1 MTYLPLSLYS
11 SVVIDKRHDLNK
23 QTFRLSIRDM
33 IKGTL
38 LGVKAMQLA
47 NIWHKKKSS
56 RLPLISVR
64 KGSEEEHR
72 GNDESAMYWLKSELA
87 PKMERK
93 ICSIF
98 PVVCVECGGFRLK
111 VTSDN

>member
-1 MTYLPLSLYS
+1 MQFVQMTDLPLSLCS
-11 SVVIDKRHDLNK
+11 TVVIEKRHDLNK
-23 QTFRLSIRDM
+23 
-33 IKGTL
+33 GTL
-38 LGVKAMQLA
+38 LGVVIRPPIVAAIIWNVQKPKQLA
-47 NIWHKKKSS
+47 DIWHKKNQADYYYLDECCK
-56 RLPLISVR
+56 
-64 KGSEEEHR
+64 
-72 GNDESAMYWLKSELA
+72 ESAMYWLKSELA